1 MGSEDSEQ
9 IRPMELRLCWLA
21 HEGIVEDQHLALLPV
36 QRRPLRPPPSL
47 RLLPHLQ
54 PWRVV
59 LRHDNRKVQPPPM
72 VRRAACTP
80 NSQQL
85 ADTRMEMCTG
95 EMQDSIETANN
106 IALSKFVKGR
116 KGTIVQCR
124 LTWVPPTIMLSSTW
138 LSGTSSPMPALRWPP
153 PGVGSDSTLCTTS
166 TVFCQ
171 QATRPSEPQRWSAV
185 QLK

>member
-1 MGSEDSEQ
+1 MQ
-9 IRPMELRLCWLA
+9 RPCQRRLCWLA

-80 NSQQL
+80 PANSIADARMWKRVQVDDAGQYRPQYRDGQQHRL
-85 ADTRMEMCTG
+85 EQVCER
-95 EMQDSIETANN
+95 Q
-106 IALSKFVKGR
+106 

-166 TVFCQ
+166 TVFYQ
-171 QATRPSEPQRWSAV
+171 QATRPSKPQRWSAV